1 MNLRGTVAL
10 GANVKPTMNRRRRC
24 LTAVLTSLLAIGV
37 LAGCGSSDETEAFRF
52 DTAPLDLV
60 VDHGCGYGF
69 ATSTADQTAGLSLF
83 WTNGFDAS
91 TLRPFGLDETGSV
104 ALPSV
109 GWEGELWIGTD
120 LFANWCDDVVEVDEP
135 VPSIVERWTVVSGVL
150 TFDEPDGLVEFATAP
165 VTATL
170 SGVTIE
176 SAGGEQRELADIN
189 LTNPAWGFFA
199 G

>member
-1 MNLRGTVAL
+1 VKPRGTGGLPANVQRSMNRPRFLAAVLTPLLAL
-10 GANVKPTMNRRRRC
+10 GA
-24 LTAVLTSLLAIGV
+24 
-37 LAGCGSSDETEAFRF
+37 LAGCDASDDTEAFGF
-52 DTAPLDLV
+52 DTAALDLV
-60 VDHGCGYGF
+60 VDHGCGFGF
-69 ATSTADQTAGLSLF
+69 ATSSADQTAGLSLF
-83 WTNGFDAS
+83 WTKGFDPS
-91 TLRPFGLDETGSV
+91 TPRPFGVDDTGSV
-104 ALPSV
+104 ALPSG
-109 GWEGELWIGTD
+109 GWDGEFWIGTD

-135 VPSIVERWTVVSGVL
+135 VPSIVERWTLVSGVL